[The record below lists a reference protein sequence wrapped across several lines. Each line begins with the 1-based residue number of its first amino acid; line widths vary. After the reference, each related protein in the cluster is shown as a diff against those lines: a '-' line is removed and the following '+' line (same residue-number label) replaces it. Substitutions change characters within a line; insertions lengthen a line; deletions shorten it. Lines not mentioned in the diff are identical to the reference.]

1 MPPAADSNVR
11 KVADFLVRFCD
22 EHGDA
27 ITNLRLQK
35 YLYYA
40 QGWFLAFYDRPL
52 FDEDL
57 QAWVHGPAHPGTYG
71 RFKHN
76 RWQPISDD
84 VGSPELPDIVWDH
97 LVEVHSAY
105 GKFSAWDLERMTHA
119 EEPWREARGNL
130 PEDESSQAV
139 ISVESMRRYFLGR
152 LETQEQQA

>member
-11 KVADFLVRFCD
+11 EVADFLVRFCD
-22 EHGDA
+22 EHGDV

-57 QAWVHGPAHPGTYG
+57 QAWVYGPVHPETYR
-71 RFKHN
+71 RFKHHSF
-76 RWQPISDD
+76 QPVTGDD
-84 VGSPELPDIVWDH
+84 VGSSELPDIVQDH

-119 EEPWREARGNL
+119 EDPWREARGDL
-130 PEDESSQAV
+130 PEDEPSTAV
-139 ISVESMRRYFLGR
+139 ISQESMRRYFRGR
-152 LETQEQQA
+152 LETQQ